1 MVVAGPPSGCEPV
14 ARVGRA
20 PEPPWQPDSRSRSVE
35 GQVTSTTISLL
46 RSQRCITKLR
56 GSNLDVPW
64 QQGCI
69 SPRGEVSRV
78 VPAGCTTH
86 VRSVSPHVPSKQSV
100 LARRNRSISAERVV
114 STLRTQ
120 MPVRSASKGRGCYVL
135 HPTPPSDTLGAIART
150 NSPLGQRPVTPAR
163 QSSVARRRQSLSPV
177 VSKPAMSTE
186 SLSNNFSPRKQ
197 RASDP
202 CVPSSVIMQR
212 QAVFSA
218 GSSVH
223 IGACSPL
230 TLVQS
235 KSHMVHQG
243 TTRCSSPR
251 AYSNPRQHQATCE
264 QGPERLGSSCKA
276 GAMTPVS
283 VAHPIGARGCYKYG
297 INVRVHSPRNVGHL
311 ASRCGQA
318 PAPKESVVAA
328 RAAASEVFMR
338 TTKDPE
344 MRSQS
349 MTCYRDPPV
358 KRLFDFAGEELART
372 PPPSVSP
379 RGIIQTDAFGG
390 HLLPGMANSTS
401 AHKLFSRSRI
411 NPEEV
416 QSHKREEQTN
426 GHQDHEE
433 KGEVEDETDAE
444 ALTSTTT
451 YICEDPEEGSGLATL
466 RDNVAEIEQMLCMVG
481 QQLGED
487 AALPFFGPLSVVQRG
502 LSALEMWQDVEDNR
516 RSLQG

>member
-1 MVVAGPPSGCEPV
+1 
-14 ARVGRA
+14 
-20 PEPPWQPDSRSRSVE
+20 
-35 GQVTSTTISLL
+35 VTSTTISLL

-186 SLSNNFSPRKQ
+186 SLSNNFSPRLGTTTCNIVHKLRDKTPNSHRPRKQ

-218 GSSVH
+218 GSSAH